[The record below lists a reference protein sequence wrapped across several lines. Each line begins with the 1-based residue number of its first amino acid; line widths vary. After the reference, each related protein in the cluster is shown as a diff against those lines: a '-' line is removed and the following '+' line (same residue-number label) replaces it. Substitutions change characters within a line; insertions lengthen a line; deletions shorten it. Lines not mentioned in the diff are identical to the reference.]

1 MQRDVEVYL
10 DDICEASRKIEP
22 FSAGLTYETFVH
34 DEKTIDAVLRNF
46 QVIGQAAKHVPD
58 EVRERFPEIDWK
70 KICGLRDV
78 IIHDYFG
85 INLKIVWD
93 ATQLRVP
100 ALRAALKD
108 RDSSR

>member
-1 MQRDVEVYL
+1 VPRDVEVYF
-10 DDICEASRKIEP
+10 DDICDASRKIED
-22 FSAGLTYETFVH
+22 FTAGLTYETFVR

-58 EVRERFPEIDWK
+58 DVRARFPGIDWK

-93 ATQLRVP
+93 AT
-100 ALRAALKD
+100 
-108 RDSSR
+108 